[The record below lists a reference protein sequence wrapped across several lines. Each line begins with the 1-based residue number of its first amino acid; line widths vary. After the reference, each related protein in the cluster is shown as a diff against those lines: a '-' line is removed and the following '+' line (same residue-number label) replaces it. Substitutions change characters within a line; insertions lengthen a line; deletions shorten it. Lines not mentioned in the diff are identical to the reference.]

1 MDERVYTIPLGKA
14 YEIPTVKRANKAV
27 KLVREYITR
36 HAKVS
41 DVNISGMLN
50 RYLWRGSRK
59 HPPRKVKI
67 KVIKEGDK
75 AKAYLP
81 EEKLEEK
88 KKEVKKEE
96 KPKEAPKEETKAEA
110 KEPEKKAEET
120 KPEPKKEEKKEEP
133 KKEEKKAE

>member
-14 YEIPTVKRANKAV
+14 YEVPTVKRANRAV
-27 KLVREYITR
+27 SIVKQYVAR

-41 DVNISGMLN
+41 EVSISGMLN

-67 KVIKEGDK
+67 KVIKEGER
-75 AKAYLP
+75 ANAYLA

-88 KKEVKKEE
+88 K
-96 KPKEAPKEETKAEA
+96 PKEEPKKPEEKA
-110 KEPEKKAEET
+110 KEPV
-120 KPEPKKEEKKEEP
+120 KKEEKKEAQ
-133 KKEEKKAE
+133 KEEKK

>member
-14 YEIPTVKRANKAV
+14 YEVPTVKRANRAV
-27 KLVREYITR
+27 SIVKQYVAR

-41 DVNISGMLN
+41 EVSISGMLN

-67 KVIKEGDK
+67 KVIKEGER
-75 AKAYLP
+75 ANAYLA

-88 KKEVKKEE
+88 KPKEEPKKPEEKAKEPVKKEE
-96 KPKEAPKEETKAEA
+96 KPKE
-110 KEPEKKAEET
+110 EPKKAE
-120 KPEPKKEEKKEEP
+120 KEEKKEAQ
-133 KKEEKKAE
+133 KEEKK